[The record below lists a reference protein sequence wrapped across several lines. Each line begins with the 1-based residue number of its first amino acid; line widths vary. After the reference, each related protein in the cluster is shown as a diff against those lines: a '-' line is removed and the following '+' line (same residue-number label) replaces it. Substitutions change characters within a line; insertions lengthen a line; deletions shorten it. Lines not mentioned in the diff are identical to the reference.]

1 MSSCFVYL
9 VLSVTSQIEQ
19 SASHQP
25 PTAMAAPAGNIQ
37 NGQSTSGDP
46 AGGDVSNA
54 SSYVA
59 SNVVPYSSIFKFVAV
74 NCQV

>member
-1 MSSCFVYL
+1 MLTHVSSWSVYL

-19 SASHQP
+19 PASHQP
-25 PTAMAAPAGNIQ
+25 PTAMSAPAGNHQ

-59 SNVVPYSSIFKFVAV
+59 SNVVPYISIF
-74 NCQV
+74 